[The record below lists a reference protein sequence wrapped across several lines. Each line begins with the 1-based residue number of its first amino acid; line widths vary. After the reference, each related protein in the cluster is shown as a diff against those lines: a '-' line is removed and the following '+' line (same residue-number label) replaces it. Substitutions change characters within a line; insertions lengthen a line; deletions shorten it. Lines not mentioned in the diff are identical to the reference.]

1 MTLAKKYYMQVIF
14 IYIFSI
20 IGIILLTEK
29 SLAETLT
36 HMMMISIIIISLFI
50 SGEYIFENQSKLQ
63 FSKIFLSLSMF
74 FYLLEAV
81 ATECQMEF
89 YSAVP
94 YVGID
99 SLLHFIRNGMLSL
112 GVFFMLIDHGEKWNK
127 LRLIIDVFVFGFFVI
142 YISWFGFINIYINTA
157 VYDDFQKVFAILYIA
172 ADAMIVFCYIL
183 IYMHESSYLIKTSK
197 QMEILAFGYILFSDL
212 IYFYSIVQ
220 NAYYPYMLN
229 KLIPISFFLIALSLD
244 GENVEYIYENGA
256 QETDKYLMIILVGM
270 GMVSFRINPDLMTGV
285 LFSIMV
291 IFRLFSDRY
300 TRNYELSESLVQ
312 GYIETNKNL
321 KLKAED
327 LSKLSFELENRIIQR
342 TRELENINKELV
354 DAVNT
359 DILTRLPNRTSFIG
373 ILDSMIA
380 SGNFEF
386 AVIFIDVDR
395 FKTIND
401 WYGHEVGDYILSQV
415 ARRIRKNID
424 EEDIIARLGGDE
436 FGLVIK
442 NFQDRLDII
451 NFSGK
456 ILSDL
461 RRPFITKERKIFITV
476 SVGISIYPEHAKTR
490 SMLMKYA
497 DIALYKSKA
506 EGKDRYT
513 IYDLVM
519 RKAENRRLE
528 IENILY
534 DAIEK
539 NEFSVEYKPQFE
551 IQSSEL
557 KVLEAFIK
565 WDSDI
570 IGSIKETE
578 FLGIAEENGLIIHIG
593 KLLLEEVIKDLK
605 YINTKYNSD
614 IVIAINISPRQFM
627 EPMFVED
634 MKVQILKY
642 DVKPNWLEIEVT
654 EELIMSNEELII
666 KRLNE
671 ISSLGIKVVLDK
683 FGKGYSSF
691 IHLKKLPIDKLKL
704 DAEFIK
710 NIENED
716 DYKIVRA
723 IMLMCK
729 YMGVYSAAEE
739 VSNNRQIRILK
750 SMECDFAQG
759 DIYGK
764 NMNLEEIENNYF
776 NI

>member
-1 MTLAKKYYMQVIF
+1 MALAKKYYIQIIF
-14 IYIFSI
+14 IYVLI
-20 IGIILLTEK
+20 IVGIILLTEK
-29 SLAETLT
+29 SLAETLS
-36 HMMMISIIIISLFI
+36 HMIMISLIIISLFI
-50 SGEYIFENQSKLQ
+50 SGEYLLENQSRFQ
-63 FSKIFLSLSMF
+63 FSKIFLSLSIF

-81 ATECQMEF
+81 VTECQMEF
-89 YSAVP
+89 YQAMP
-94 YVGID
+94 YIGVD

-112 GVFFMLIDHGEKWNK
+112 GVFFMIIDHGEKWNK
-127 LRLIIDVFVFGFFVI
+127 LRLTIDVFVFGFFVI
-142 YISWFGFINIYINTA
+142 YIAWFGFINVYIKAA

-172 ADAMIVFCYIL
+172 TDAMIVFFYIL
-183 IYMHESSYLIKTSK
+183 IHMHEPSYLNRESK
-197 QMEILAFGYILFSDL
+197 QMEILAFSYILFADL

-220 NAYYPYMLN
+220 NAYYPYMFN
-229 KLIPISFFLIALSLD
+229 KLIPISFFLIALSLE
-244 GENVEYIYENGA
+244 GEDLEYHYDNDIPES
-256 QETDKYLMIILVGM
+256 DKYLMIILVGM
-270 GMVSFRINPDLMTGV
+270 GMVSFRINPDIMTGV

-300 TRNYELSESLVQ
+300 TRNYELSENLVQ
-312 GYIETNKNL
+312 QYIETNKQL
-321 KLKAED
+321 KIKSED

-342 TRELENINKELV
+342 TRELESINKELV
-354 DAVNT
+354 DAVNI
-359 DILTRLPNRTSFIG
+359 DILTRLANRTSFINT
-373 ILDSMIA
+373 LDKMIEL
-380 SGNFEF
+380 GNFEF

-415 ARRIRKNID
+415 ARRIRKNLD
-424 EEDIIARLGGDE
+424 EEDVLARLGGDE

-442 NFQDRLDII
+442 NFQDRLDVI
-451 NFSGK
+451 NFSNK

-476 SVGISIYPEHAKTR
+476 SMGISMYPEHAKTR

-506 EGKDRYT
+506 EGKDRQT

-551 IQSSEL
+551 IKTSEL

-570 IGSIKETE
+570 IGSIKESE

-593 KLLLEEVIKDLK
+593 KLLLEEVIKKLK
-605 YINTKYNSD
+605 YLNEKYD
-614 IVIAINISPRQFM
+614 TEIAMAINISPRQFM

-634 MKVQILKY
+634 MKAKILEYEINPK
-642 DVKPNWLEIEVT
+642 WLEIEVT

-666 KRLNE
+666 TRLNE
-671 ISSLGIKVVLDK
+671 ISEMGIRIVLDK

-704 DAEFIK
+704 DSEFIK
-710 NIENED
+710 NLDKED

-739 VSNNRQIRILK
+739 VFDNNHISILK

-759 DIYGK
+759 DVYG
-764 NMNLEEIENNYF
+764 NQMSLEEIENNYF